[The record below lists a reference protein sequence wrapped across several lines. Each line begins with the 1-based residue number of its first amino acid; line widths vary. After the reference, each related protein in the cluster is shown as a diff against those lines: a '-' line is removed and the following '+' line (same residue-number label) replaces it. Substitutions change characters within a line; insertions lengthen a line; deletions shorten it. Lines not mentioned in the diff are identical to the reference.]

1 MSGLPT
7 RGQSSHEKSVSTAP
21 EGRSHR
27 DVDCKCMVSTEFM
40 RRNRTLSRGEVKRR
54 GRVEVRRA

>member
-27 DVDCKCMVSTEFM
+27 DVDCKVHGV
-40 RRNRTLSRGEVKRR
+40 NRIHQTKQNSEQGGSKET
-54 GRVEVRRA
+54 GSG